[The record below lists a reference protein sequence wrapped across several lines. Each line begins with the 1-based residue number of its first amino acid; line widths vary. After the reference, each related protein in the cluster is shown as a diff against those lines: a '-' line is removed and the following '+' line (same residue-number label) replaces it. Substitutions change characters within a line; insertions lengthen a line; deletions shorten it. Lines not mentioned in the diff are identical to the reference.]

1 MGWKVESME
10 LKKREFVLLYE
21 TGKFTKVELC
31 RDFGISRPTGDALLK
46 RYREE
51 GWDALEE
58 RSREPR
64 RHPNQTSQAIEES
77 IVKQREAHLRWG
89 AKKIRELVVREHGND
104 LVPSATTVNN
114 IMKRHGLTMPRRKA
128 RRKIENQFPIFDP
141 EEPNEVWSADFKG
154 RFRMLNGEYC
164 HPLTVADSRSRFLF
178 VIRGMDRAT
187 TQNCI
192 PFFDKAFREYGLP
205 LQMHT
210 DNGAPFGNALAL
222 RRMTQLSVWFM
233 DLGITPVYSDPG
245 HPEQNGRHERMHRE
259 LKAAST
265 RPPGKNF
272 RSQQKLF
279 DSFVTEYNQVRP
291 HEALGMRTPAEVHT
305 ISPRQYNGVVRSW
318 EYDSTKTLRYVTA
331 NGAIRWGHSDFI
343 MISTAL
349 SGKYVGL
356 EEVADGIWGVYYR
369 HVHLGWLSARIKKVY
384 DVEEFHL

>member
-1 MGWKVESME
+1 
-10 LKKREFVLLYE
+10 
-21 TGKFTKVELC
+21 
-31 RDFGISRPTGDALLK
+31 
-46 RYREE
+46 
-51 GWDALEE
+51 
-58 RSREPR
+58 
-64 RHPNQTSQAIEES
+64 
-77 IVKQREAHLRWG
+77 
-89 AKKIRELVVREHGND
+89 
-104 LVPSATTVNN
+104 
-114 IMKRHGLTMPRRKA
+114 
-128 RRKIENQFPIFDP
+128 
-141 EEPNEVWSADFKG
+141 
-154 RFRMLNGEYC
+154 
-164 HPLTVADSRSRFLF
+164 
-178 VIRGMDRAT
+178 
-187 TQNCI
+187 
-192 PFFDKAFREYGLP
+192 
-205 LQMHT
+205 MHT

-245 HPEQNGRHERMHRE
+245 HPEQNGRHERMHRK

-279 DSFVTEYNQVRP
+279 DSFLEEYNQIRP
-291 HEALGMRTPAEVHT
+291 HEALGMKTPAEVHEH
-305 ISPRQYNGVVRSW
+305 SPREYFGVIRSW

-369 HVHLGWLSARIKKVY
+369 HVHLGWLSARVKKVY